1 MYNWDFIYMN
11 NNPIKLQQVR
21 ARGESTMKTKLI
33 KVMEEKWDYLIILD
47 ACRYDYFL
55 MMYNNYFN
63 GDLFKGIS
71 VSTFTLEWCLKSF
84 KDYYPDVIYISG
96 NPYINSKVKIGR
108 FHAKKH
114 FYKVVDVW
122 DFGWNEILGTVPP
135 EKINETTINF
145 IKKFPNKRFIIHY
158 LQPHEP
164 FISFKYGHKGYSKP
178 NPYEKNIL
186 QGLQGNQYN
195 VNFEKIM
202 LIINTLLMRTKLIK
216 NPYQLRDILKLPPV
230 NPMDDIR
237 RIYGM
242 DGLREAYKE
251 NLKIVLNNVAKLC
264 KILLCQ
270 YPSKKIVITSDH
282 GEGLGENGIVG
293 HWPSRLSSARKDPIL
308 LEVPLLRVKTTK
320 DILYTPKLSDVIE
333 EAEKEKVYLPEEQ
346 DKIMERLR
354 RLGYV
359 E

>member
-1 MYNWDFIYMN
+1 M
-11 NNPIKLQQVR
+11 KE
-21 ARGESTMKTKLI
+21 RGGFNMKNKLI
-33 KVMEEKWDYLIILD
+33 KVMEEEWDYLIILD

-55 MMYNNYFN
+55 MTYNDYFN

-71 VSTFTLEWCLKSF
+71 VSTGTLGWCLKSF
-84 KDYYPDVIYISG
+84 KDYYHDVIYISG
-96 NPYINSKVKIGR
+96 NPYINSKIKIRG
-108 FHAKKH
+108 FYAKNH
-114 FYKVVDVW
+114 FYEVVDVW
-122 DFGWNEILGTVPP
+122 DFGWNKTLGTVPP

-164 FISFKYGHKGYSKP
+164 YISFKYRHKGFSKP
-178 NPYEKNIL
+178 NPNEKNIL
-186 QGLQGNQYN
+186 QGLQGNQFY
-195 VNFEKIM
+195 VNFEKII
-202 LIINTLLMRTKLIK
+202 LIINSLLMRTKLIK
-216 NPYQLRDILKLPPV
+216 NTYQLRDILKLPPV

-264 KILLCQ
+264 KVLLFQ

-293 HWPSRLSSARKDPIL
+293 HWPSRLTLARKDPIL
-308 LEVPLLRVKTTK
+308 LEVPLLRVKTLK

-333 EAEKEKVYLPEEQ
+333 EIEKEKDYLPEEEN
-346 DKIMERLR
+346 KIMERLR
-354 RLGYV
+354 RLGYL